1 MIVRIKTID
10 ITFESIPDDL
20 EIVEFTSFCE
30 KRGYR
35 PCFNAPIIGPSPKI
49 RIYYNNEITSTPVS
63 SETVALII
71 NRPEG
76 FLEFPEDR
84 KPIEIKETNPFRIMN
99 LILTNYPEDPSK
111 RQIAEETCGI
121 LRASTNRNESI
132 RGYYKDLR
140 KIIGSD
146 ILPLNSRRF
155 KSSVKIIEILR

>member
-1 MIVRIKTID
+1 M
-10 ITFESIPDDL
+10 PDDL
-20 EIVEFTSFCE
+20 EIQEFTLFCE

-35 PCFNAPIIGPSPKI
+35 PHFNVPIIGPSSNV
-49 RIYYNNEITSTPVS
+49 RVYYDNKVTAMSVS
-63 SETVALII
+63 YETANLII

-76 FLEFPEDR
+76 ILEFPEGR
-84 KPIEIKETNPFRIMN
+84 KPVEIKETNPFRVMN
-99 LILTNYPEDPSK
+99 LILRNYPEEPSK

-146 ILPLNSRRF
+146 IFPLNSRRF
-155 KSSVKIIEILR
+155 KSSAKIIEILR